1 MFFASSA
8 RRRIFH
14 SAGAR
19 PSGPLPLA
27 ERLLGLDSHLDDRR
41 KLPHWLRA
49 WLPVAVCIGVIGLE
63 STSLLGSDRTSA
75 PLRWVYEGIFGPVD
89 DARWAFLHFCI
100 RKSGHFI
107 GYGIVGLAWLRAWR
121 LTLPR
126 FRFLQDALLA
136 VIGTALVASSDEFHQ
151 TFLPNRTGEFR
162 DVLLDCCGAVAMQL
176 VAYIV
181 FRLFT
186 PKQLAG
192 PA

>member
-1 MFFASSA
+1 M
-8 RRRIFH
+8 
-14 SAGAR
+14 
-19 PSGPLPLA
+19 
-27 ERLLGLDSHLDDRR
+27 DDRR